1 MKNFIA
7 VVSFFFVAL
16 SAALAQ
22 EDLLKMLEKEAPAKR
37 EPVLAMFKTNK
48 LINIHTNETVR
59 KNNLDVRI
67 SHLFGNMGEES
78 GGGIHNLYGIDQS
91 ADIRIGFHYG
101 ITDHLMIG
109 VSRAKRNEDL
119 EGLVKY
125 RFLDQT
131 TDNKIPVSV
140 SGFANI
146 AYSIKESPD
155 FRNNTYR
162 FTYCSQ
168 LIFARKF
175 SSRFSMV
182 VIPTIVHRN
191 FVGADDENNTFSL
204 SGGFRLKF
212 TPSASVIAD
221 YSHTFGRPDLVLP
234 HYDVFG
240 VGIEVETGGHVFTIM
255 FTNASGILENDYL
268 VNTMD
273 AWSMGGF
280 KLSFNISRMFKIGG
294 ADEQAVK

>member
-1 MKNFIA
+1 MKKI
-7 VVSFFFVAL
+7 SGLILFFFVT
-16 SAALAQ
+16 SSTIFAQ
-22 EDLLKMLEKEAPAKR
+22 EDLLKMLEKDSQPKA

-67 SHLFGNMGEES
+67 SHLFGNMGLES

-101 ITDHLMIG
+101 ITDRLMIG

-119 EGLVKY
+119 EGLLKY
-125 RFLDQT
+125 RILDQT
-131 TDNKIPVSV
+131 TDNKIPISI
-140 SGFANI
+140 SAFTNI
-146 AYSIKESPD
+146 AYSIKESAD
-155 FRNNTYR
+155 FKSNTYR
-162 FTYCSQ
+162 FSYCSQ

-175 SSRFSMV
+175 TSRFSFV
-182 VIPTIVHRN
+182 VVPTLIHRN

-212 TPSASVIAD
+212 TPSASVIVD

-234 HYDVFG
+234 HYDV
-240 VGIEVETGGHVFTIM
+240 VGIGVEVETGGHVFTIM
-255 FTNASGILENDYL
+255 FSNASGILENDYL

-273 AWSMGGF
+273 SWSKGGF

-294 ADEQAVK
+294 ADNEAGK

>member
-1 MKNFIA
+1 MKNITI
-7 VVSFFFVAL
+7 VILFFFV
-16 SAALAQ
+16 SSSVVFAQ
-22 EDLLKMLEKEAPAKR
+22 EDLLKMLETGSPVKR

-67 SHLFGNMGEES
+67 SHLFGNMGQES

-119 EGLVKY
+119 EGLIKY
-125 RFLDQT
+125 KILNQT
-131 TDNKIPVSV
+131 TDNAVPISI
-140 SGFANI
+140 SAFTNI
-146 AYSIKESPD
+146 AYSIKESSD
-155 FRNNTYR
+155 FITNTYR
-162 FTYCSQ
+162 FSYCSQ

-175 SSRFSMV
+175 TSRFSV
-182 VIPTIVHRN
+182 VVVPTFIHRN
-191 FVGADDENNTFSL
+191 FVSADDENNTFSL

-212 TPSASVIAD
+212 TPSASVIVD

-234 HYDVFG
+234 HYDVVG
-240 VGIEVETGGHVFTIM
+240 VGIEVETGGHVFTVM
-255 FTNASGILENDYL
+255 FSNASGILENDYL

-273 AWSMGGF
+273 SWSKGGF

-294 ADEQAVK
+294 ADAEPGK

>member
-1 MKNFIA
+1 MKIIT
-7 VVSFFFVAL
+7 VLLLFFFTA
-16 SAALAQ
+16 SSMIYAQ
-22 EDLLKMLEKEAPAKR
+22 EDLLKMLENDSHAKR
-37 EPVLAMFKTNK
+37 EPVIAMFKTNK

-67 SHLFGNMGEES
+67 SHLFGNMGLES

-101 ITDHLMIG
+101 ITDRLMVG

-119 EGLVKY
+119 EGLLKC
-125 RFLDQT
+125 RILDQT
-131 TDNKIPVSV
+131 TDNGIPVSV
-140 SGFANI
+140 SAFTNI
-146 AYSIKESPD
+146 AYSLKESPD
-155 FRNNTYR
+155 FKSNTYR

-175 SSRFSMV
+175 TSSFSV
-182 VIPTIVHRN
+182 VAIPTFIHRN

-212 TPSASVIAD
+212 TPSASVIVD
-221 YSHTFGRPDLVLP
+221 YSHTFSRPDLVIP
-234 HYDVFG
+234 HYDVLGIG
-240 VGIEVETGGHVFTIM
+240 VEVETGGHVFTIM
-255 FTNASGILENDYL
+255 FTNASGIIENDYL
-268 VNTMD
+268 VNTLD
-273 AWSMGGF
+273 AWSKGGF

-294 ADEQAVK
+294 ADNEAGK